1 MHVPQPDHVPEEIGR
16 GCSSTNRAM
25 GLSDFKK
32 KLFSKRSSSKVTA
45 VSGAQTQTP
54 RPRETLFV
62 QKSQIHLQPA
72 KVVLVSG
79 TSLSE
84 ASNPDSQSQKREF
97 SRLDVLLNVLP
108 TIKELIG
115 RCEDHNNDQAV
126 RNGKS
131 YRRSPKF
138 AYLGRASA
146 AISLLE
152 KHLASIQESGRANEF
167 NDTLTQLTEC
177 LESILVRE
185 RHSNLPR
192 YDQRF

>member
-1 MHVPQPDHVPEEIGR
+1 
-16 GCSSTNRAM
+16 M

-45 VSGAQTQTP
+45 VSGAQAQTL
-54 RPRETLFV
+54 RIRETLAV
-62 QKSQIHLQPA
+62 HKSQIHPQPQ
-72 KVVLVSG
+72 KTLVSR

-84 ASNPDSQSQKREF
+84 ASNSDSHLDRRNF
-97 SRLDVLLNVLP
+97 SRLDVLLSVLP

-131 YRRSPKF
+131 YRRSTKF

-152 KHLASIQESGRANEF
+152 KHLASIEESGQANEF
-167 NDTLTQLTEC
+167 SDTLTRLTEC
-177 LESILVRE
+177 LESMLVRE
-185 RHSNLPR
+185 RRSNL
-192 YDQRF
+192 